1 MTKYLFYIIGLWLF
15 CSCSD
20 STPGEEP
27 PVTPPE
33 PTPTITISKPEFV
46 FGFTGESKYSYCPSA
61 LKQEDGSVHL
71 FFCGNPE
78 NQIMVDNIFHIKI
91 NPDGSQTAPKSVL
104 QPGIAGTWDDHH
116 TCDPSVIEGS
126 FSWNN
131 VTYKYAMFF
140 LSNMYGVYYNEIG
153 VAFSNSLDAD
163 SWVKYPKQ
171 IVRKTWSDDG
181 DQEIGGGG
189 KSWGVG
195 QPSVISLDKKGKV
208 LLTYTIGDIGG
219 TRIAWAEADFSNM
232 DSYTISTP
240 MTIVQSGLLAID
252 NQSRDYTCN
261 SEFAINQDADK
272 IVMIRPVQPMPN
284 DYPAYLNSALEIDYM
299 NLSDFMN
306 QSGSWTPIYRIT
318 PDDTGYPRNH
328 NATLLRDNFGHLQ
341 DWEEPAFYFTVGKN
355 RRNASRF
362 SLAVKT
368 RSLPPKPC
376 RMDISYLEE
385 QGGEKQ
391 IISI

>member
-1 MTKYLFYIIGLWLF
+1 MTKYLFYIIGLCLF

-20 STPGEEP
+20 NTPGEEP

-33 PTPTITISKPEFV
+33 PTPTIAISKPEFV

-153 VAFSNSLDAD
+153 VTFSNSLDAD

-195 QPSVISLDKKGKV
+195 QPSVVSLDKKGKV

-306 QSGSWTPIYRIT
+306 QSGSWTPIYRII

-341 DWEEPAFYFTVGKN
+341 DWEEPAFYFTVSKAAPDVQPSGSSHAEWTYHIWK
-355 RRNASRF
+355 SKV
-362 SLAVKT
+362 VK
-368 RSLPPKPC
+368 SK
-376 RMDISYLEE
+376 
-385 QGGEKQ
+385 
-391 IISI
+391 

>member
-1 MTKYLFYIIGLWLF
+1 MTKYLFYIIGLCLF

-46 FGFTGESKYSYCPSA
+46 FGFMGESKYSYCPSA

-195 QPSVISLDKKGKV
+195 QPSVVSLDKKGKV

-341 DWEEPAFYFTVGKN
+341 DWEEPAFYFTVSKAAPDVQPSGSSHAEWTYHIWK
-355 RRNASRF
+355 SKV
-362 SLAVKT
+362 VK
-368 RSLPPKPC
+368 SK
-376 RMDISYLEE
+376 
-385 QGGEKQ
+385 
-391 IISI
+391 

>member
-46 FGFTGESKYSYCPSA
+46 VGFTGESKYSYCPSA

-195 QPSVISLDKKGKV
+195 QPSVVSLDKKGKV

-341 DWEEPAFYFTVGKN
+341 DWEEPAFYFTVSKAAPDVQPSGSSHAEWTYHIWK
-355 RRNASRF
+355 SKV
-362 SLAVKT
+362 VK
-368 RSLPPKPC
+368 SK
-376 RMDISYLEE
+376 
-385 QGGEKQ
+385 
-391 IISI
+391 

>member
-1 MTKYLFYIIGLWLF
+1 MVRHLFYIIGIWLF

-20 STPGEEP
+20 STPEEKP
-27 PVTPPE
+27 PTPPKQ
-33 PTPTITISKPEFV
+33 TTTTTISEPEFV
-46 FGFTGESKYSYCPSA
+46 FGFLGEDKYSYCPSA

-78 NQIMVDNIFHIKI
+78 NRIMVDNIFHIKI

-104 QPGIAGTWDDHH
+104 QPGVAGTWDDHH
-116 TCDPSVIEGS
+116 TCDPSVIEGR

-131 VTYKYAMFF
+131 TTYRYAMFF

-153 VAFSNSLDAD
+153 IAFSNSLDAD
-163 SWVKYPKQ
+163 SWVKYPNQ
-171 IVRKTWSDDG
+171 IVRKTWSG
-181 DQEIGGGG
+181 NADQEIGGGG

-195 QPSVISLDKKGKV
+195 QPSAVSLDKQGKV

-232 DSYTISTP
+232 DNYTINTP
-240 MTIVQSGLLAID
+240 MTIVQSGLSAID

-261 SEFAINQDADK
+261 SEFAINQETDK
-272 IVMIRPVQPMPN
+272 IVMIRPVQPMPG
-284 DYPAYLNSALEIDYM
+284 DYPAYLNSSLEIDYM

-318 PDDTGYPRNH
+318 PADTGYPRNH
-328 NATLLRDNFGHLQ
+328 NATLLRDNFGHIQ
-341 DWEEPAFYFTVGKN
+341 DWEEPVFYFTVSKAAPDVHPSGSNHAEWTYHIWRSKI
-355 RRNASRF
+355 
-362 SLAVKT
+362 VK
-368 RSLPPKPC
+368 S
-376 RMDISYLEE
+376 
-385 QGGEKQ
+385 Q
-391 IISI
+391 

>member
-1 MTKYLFYIIGLWLF
+1 
-15 CSCSD
+15 
-20 STPGEEP
+20 
-27 PVTPPE
+27 
-33 PTPTITISKPEFV
+33 
-46 FGFTGESKYSYCPSA
+46 
-61 LKQEDGSVHL
+61 
-71 FFCGNPE
+71 
-78 NQIMVDNIFHIKI
+78 MVDNIFHIKI
-91 NPDGSQTAPKSVL
+91 NSDGSQTAPKSVL

-195 QPSVISLDKKGKV
+195 QPSVVSLDKKGKV

-341 DWEEPAFYFTVGKN
+341 DWEEPAFYFTVSKAAPDVQPSGSSHAEWTYHIWK
-355 RRNASRF
+355 SKV
-362 SLAVKT
+362 VK
-368 RSLPPKPC
+368 SK
-376 RMDISYLEE
+376 
-385 QGGEKQ
+385 
-391 IISI
+391 